1 MNCKQKLQVMNREL
15 LILLNFMYRLKL
27 YVLKA
32 LLITFSLLC
41 IFTVV
46 AEYVPWNIFY
56 FHMNMLQLSHY
67 FLSSREISSITI
79 RETIIPIFWNTMK
92 SSHTRLIAWEY
103 FTLWSHH
110 NDLKSYGSRVRFTA
124 RAGNFTLNHSVQ
136 NGPAAQP
143 ASYTIGTSGSFPGSK
158 AAGLWSW
165 PLTSV

>member
-79 RETIIPIFWNTMK
+79 RETIIPIF
-92 SSHTRLIAWEY
+92 
-103 FTLWSHH
+103 
-110 NDLKSYGSRVRFTA
+110 
-124 RAGNFTLNHSVQ
+124 
-136 NGPAAQP
+136 
-143 ASYTIGTSGSFPGSK
+143 
-158 AAGLWSW
+158 
-165 PLTSV
+165 